1 VKEENKKQKSPF
13 IIGLTG
19 GIACGKSGIASLFA
33 KLNVP
38 IVDAD
43 IVARSVVEPGTPLL
57 KALTTRFGIDILQK
71 EGCLDRKKLREIV
84 FDPKHL
90 NNLSDLNA
98 LMSPAIINEL
108 VNQINQ
114 INAPYVI
121 VVVPLLFEHHLEHL
135 VDRVLVVDIEEEI
148 QLKRLLKRDNINE
161 TIAKSMI
168 ANQVDRQTR
177 IKKADDLIKSDE
189 HALDKKTNLVLKL
202 HNQYLQFS
210 NTKNKEF

>member
-1 VKEENKKQKSPF
+1 MKEENKKQNTPF

-43 IVARSVVEPGTPLL
+43 IVARTVVEPGTPLL
-57 KALTTRFGIDILQK
+57 KTLTIRFGVDILTK
-71 EGCLDRKKLREIV
+71 EGSLDRRKLREIA
-84 FDPKHL
+84 FNPKHP
-90 NNLSDLNA
+90 NNLADLNA

-108 VNQINQ
+108 TNQIRQ
-114 INAPYVI
+114 KDAPYVI
-121 VVVPLLFEHHLEHL
+121 MVVPLLFEHHLEHL
-135 VDRVLVVDIEEEI
+135 VDRILVVDVEEEI
-148 QLKRLLKRDNINE
+148 QLKRLLKRDSISE

-189 HALDKKTNLVLKL
+189 QALDKKRDLVLKL

-210 NTKNKEF
+210 NKKNIES